1 MPGMIR
7 LTASI
12 AILLVAG
19 LAMLLIFDII
29 PPDIFSNWVKK
40 ILLVGIIV
48 GLTAGALAFISR
60 VGK

>member
-1 MPGMIR
+1 MSGMIK

-19 LAMLLIFDII
+19 LAMLLVFDII
-29 PPDIFSNWVKK
+29 PPDVFSTGVKK

-48 GLTAGALAFISR
+48 GLTSGALAFISQL
-60 VGK
+60 GN

>member
-1 MPGMIR
+1 MSGMIK

-19 LAMLLIFDII
+19 LAMLLVFDII
-29 PPDIFSNWVKK
+29 PPDVFSTGVKK

-48 GLTAGALAFISR
+48 GLTSGALAFISQL
-60 VGK
+60 GK